1 MDRFGLNKNGDQ
13 IMTTKEA
20 VKFVTRNRNITGNG
34 RCGDNR
40 RRPAVRTNHENV
52 TKSLNEALDNQ

>member
-1 MDRFGLNKNGDQ
+1 
-13 IMTTKEA
+13 MTTKEA